1 MLGAHRAG
9 VKERR
14 GASAPPANSRFALPA
29 FKMCG
34 YFPTNGRTFMDFA
47 FNDEQLMIQDV
58 ARRIAQEKIAPSA
71 EQFDR
76 SGEFPLENIRLLG
89 ENGLMGI
96 EVPAEYGGA
105 GMDPVAYVLAM
116 VEIAAADA
124 AHSTIMSVNNSLFC
138 NGILTHGTEQQKQ
151 HYVRAI
157 AEGREIGAFALTE
170 PQSGSDA
177 TAMRCRA
184 VKQADGT
191 YLINGKKSWIT
202 SGPVAK
208 YFVLFAMTEPDK
220 GARGIT
226 AFLVDGER
234 AGFHRGKTEPKLG
247 IRASATCEIE
257 FQDYVAQPDEV
268 LGDEGHGFKIAMSV
282 LDAGRI
288 GIASQAIGIARAAY
302 EATLAYAKERT
313 AFGQPIGA
321 FQMTQAKIADM
332 KCKLDASLLLTL
344 RAAWLKSQGKRF
356 TTEASVAKLT
366 ASEAAMWITHQ
377 AVQVHGGMGYSKE
390 MPLER
395 YFRDAKITEI
405 YEGTSEI
412 QRLVIARHET
422 GLR

>member
-1 MLGAHRAG
+1 
-9 VKERR
+9 
-14 GASAPPANSRFALPA
+14 
-29 FKMCG
+29 
-34 YFPTNGRTFMDFA
+34 MDFR
-47 FNDEQLMIQDV
+47 FTEEQLLIQDV

-71 EQFDR
+71 EHFDR
-76 SGEFPLENIRLLG
+76 SGEFPLDNIRLLG

-138 NGILTHGTEQQKQ
+138 NGILTHGTEAQKQ
-151 HYVRAI
+151 KYVREI
-157 AEGREIGAFALTE
+157 AEGKEIGAFALTE

-184 VKQADGT
+184 VKQGDGT
-191 YLINGKKSWIT
+191 FVVNGKKSWIT
-202 SGPVAK
+202 SGPVAR
-208 YFVLFAMTEPDK
+208 YIVLFAMTDPDK
-220 GARGIT
+220 AARGIT
-226 AFLVDGER
+226 AFLIDTTR

-257 FQDYVAQPDEV
+257 FEDYVVQPDEV
-268 LGDEGHGFKIAMSV
+268 LGEEGHGFKIAMGV

-302 EATLAYAKERT
+302 EASLEYVRERK

-321 FQMTQAKIADM
+321 FQMIQAKIADM

-344 RAAWLKSQGKRF
+344 RAAWLKGQGEKF
-356 TTEASVAKLT
+356 TTEAAVAKLT
-366 ASEAAMWITHQ
+366 ASEAAMWIAHQ
-377 AVQVHGGMGYSKE
+377 AVQIHAGMGYSKE
-390 MPLER
+390 MPIER

>member
-1 MLGAHRAG
+1 
-9 VKERR
+9 
-14 GASAPPANSRFALPA
+14 
-29 FKMCG
+29 
-34 YFPTNGRTFMDFA
+34 MDFS
-47 FNDEQLMIQDV
+47 FTEEQLMLQDV
-58 ARRIAQEKIAPSA
+58 ARRIAQEKIGPSA
-71 EQFDR
+71 ERFDK
-76 SGEFPLENIRLLG
+76 SGEFPLDNIKLLG

-105 GMDPVAYVLAM
+105 EMDPVAYVLAM

-138 NGILTHGTEQQKQ
+138 NGILTHGTEAQKQ
-151 HYVRAI
+151 KYVRAI
-157 AEGREIGAFALTE
+157 AEGAEIGAFALTE

-184 VKQADGT
+184 VKQDDGS
-191 YLINGKKSWIT
+191 YKINGKKSWIT

-208 YFVLFAMTEPDK
+208 YIVLFAMTDPDK

-226 AFLVDGER
+226 AFMVDGDR

-257 FQDYVAQPDEV
+257 FDDYIADADEV
-268 LGDEGHGFKIAMSV
+268 LGKEGEGFKIAMGV

-288 GIASQAIGIARAAY
+288 GIASQSIGIARAAY
-302 EATLAYAKERT
+302 EATLAYVKERK
-313 AFGQPIGA
+313 AFGQPIGT

-344 RAAWLKSQGKRF
+344 RAAWLKGQGKRF

-366 ASEAAMWITHQ
+366 ASEACMWIAHQ
-377 AVQVHGGMGYSKE
+377 AVQIHAGMGYSKE
-390 MPLER
+390 MPIER

-412 QRLVIARHET
+412 QRLVIARNET

>member
-1 MLGAHRAG
+1 MAHQTAREG
-9 VKERR
+9 FYV
-14 GASAPPANSRFALPA
+14 
-29 FKMCG
+29 
-34 YFPTNGRTFMDFA
+34 DFS
-47 FNDEQLMIQDV
+47 FTEEQLMIQDV
-58 ARRIAQEKIAPSA
+58 ARRIAQERIAPSA
-71 EQFDR
+71 EHHDR
-76 SGEFPLENIRLLG
+76 TGEFPLENIRLLG

-96 EVPAEYGGA
+96 EVPEEYGGA
-105 GMDPVAYVLAM
+105 GMDPIAYVLAM
-116 VEIAAADA
+116 VEIAAGDA
-124 AHSTIMSVNNSLFC
+124 AHSTIVSVNNSLFC
-138 NGILTHGTEQQKQ
+138 AGILKNGNEAQKQ
-151 HYVRAI
+151 KYVRAI
-157 AEGREIGAFALTE
+157 ADGSHIGAFALTE

-184 VKQADGT
+184 VRQDDGSFV
-191 YLINGKKSWIT
+191 INGKKSWIT

-208 YFVLFAMTEPDK
+208 YIVLFAVTDPEQ
-220 GARGIT
+220 GSRGIT
-226 AFLVDGER
+226 AFVIDTDKP
-234 AGFHRGKTEPKLG
+234 GFHRGKTEPKLG

-257 FQDYVAQPDEV
+257 FQDYVATADEV
-268 LGDEGHGFKIAMSV
+268 LGAPGEGFKIAMSV

-302 EATLAYAKERT
+302 QATLDYVKERK
-313 AFGQPIGA
+313 AFGSPIGA

-344 RAAWLKSQGKRF
+344 RAAWVKGQGQRF

-377 AVQVHGGMGYSKE
+377 AVQIHGGMGYSKE

-412 QRLVIARHET
+412 QRLVIARNET

>member
-1 MLGAHRAG
+1 
-9 VKERR
+9 V
-14 GASAPPANSRFALPA
+14 
-29 FKMCG
+29 
-34 YFPTNGRTFMDFA
+34 DFS
-47 FNDEQLMIQDV
+47 FTDEQLMLQDV

-71 EQFDR
+71 EHFDKT
-76 SGEFPLENIRLLG
+76 GEFPLENIRLLG

-96 EVPAEYGGA
+96 EVPEEYGGA
-105 GMDPVAYVLAM
+105 GMDPIAYVLAM
-116 VEIAAADA
+116 IEVAAADA

-138 NGILTHGTEQQKQ
+138 NGILTHGTEAQKQ
-151 HYVRAI
+151 QYVRQI
-157 AEGREIGAFALTE
+157 AEGKEIGAFALTE

-184 VKQADGT
+184 VRQDDGSFVV
-191 YLINGKKSWIT
+191 NGKKSWIT
-202 SGPVAK
+202 SGPVAR
-208 YFVLFAMTEPDK
+208 YLVLFAMTDPEK

-226 AFLVDGER
+226 AFLIDASR
-234 AGFHRGKTEPKLG
+234 PGFHRGKTEPKLG

-257 FQDYVAQPDEV
+257 FTDYVARPEDV
-268 LGDEGHGFKIAMSV
+268 LGEEGHGFKIAMGV

-302 EATLAYAKERT
+302 EATLAYVRERK

-332 KCKLDASLLLTL
+332 KCKLDAAMLLTY
-344 RAAWLKSQGKRF
+344 RAAWLKQQGQRF
-356 TTEASVAKLT
+356 TTEAAVAKLT
-366 ASEAAMWITHQ
+366 ASEAAMWIAHQ
-377 AVQVHGGMGYSKE
+377 AVQIHGGMGYSKE

-412 QRLVIARHET
+412 QRLVIARQET

>member
-1 MLGAHRAG
+1 MEFGFS
-9 VKERR
+9 E
-14 GASAPPANSRFALPA
+14 
-29 FKMCG
+29 
-34 YFPTNGRTFMDFA
+34 
-47 FNDEQLMIQDV
+47 EQLMIQDV
-58 ARRIAQEKIAPSA
+58 ARRIAAEKIAPSA
-71 EQFDR
+71 EAFDA
-76 SGEFPLENIRLLG
+76 SGEFPLDNIRLLG

-96 EVPAEYGGA
+96 EVPPEYGGA

-116 VEIAAADA
+116 IEVAAGDA

-138 NGILTHGTEQQKQ
+138 NGILTHGTEEQKQ
-151 HYVRAI
+151 KYVRAI
-157 AEGREIGAFALTE
+157 AEGSEIGAFALTE

-191 YLINGKKSWIT
+191 YVVNGKKSWIT

-208 YFVLFAMTEPDK
+208 YIVLFAMTDPDK

-226 AFLVDGER
+226 AFIIDTARE
-234 AGFHRGKTEPKLG
+234 GFGRGKTEPKLG

-257 FQDYVAQPDEV
+257 FNDYVVKADEV
-268 LGDEGHGFKIAMSV
+268 LGEEGQGFKIAMGV

-302 EATLAYAKERT
+302 EATLEYVKERK

-344 RAAWLKSQGKRF
+344 RAAWVKGQGQRF
-356 TTEASVAKLT
+356 SNEAAIAKLT

-377 AVQVHGGMGYSKE
+377 ALQIHGGMGYSKE
-390 MPLER
+390 MPIER

-412 QRLVIARHET
+412 QRMVIARQET

>member
-1 MLGAHRAG
+1 
-9 VKERR
+9 
-14 GASAPPANSRFALPA
+14 
-29 FKMCG
+29 
-34 YFPTNGRTFMDFA
+34 MDLSFTE
-47 FNDEQLMIQDV
+47 EQLMLQDV
-58 ARRIAQEKIAPSA
+58 ARRIAQDVIAPSA
-71 EQFDR
+71 EHYDR
-76 SGEFPLENIRLLG
+76 SGEFPLDNIKVLG

-96 EVPAEYGGA
+96 EVPDEYGGA
-105 GMDPVAYVLAM
+105 GMDPVSYVLAM
-116 VEIAAADA
+116 VEIAAGDA
-124 AHSTIMSVNNSLFC
+124 AHSTIMSVNNSLFSA
-138 NGILTHGTEQQKQ
+138 GILKHGTEEQKQ
-151 HYVRAI
+151 TYVRAI

-184 VKQADGT
+184 VRQGDGSFV
-191 YLINGKKSWIT
+191 INGKKSWIT
-202 SGPVAK
+202 SGPVAR
-208 YFVLFAMTEPDK
+208 YIVLFAMTDPDK

-226 AFLVDGER
+226 AFIVDTTR

-257 FQDYVAQPDEV
+257 FTDYVAQPADV
-268 LGDEGHGFKIAMSV
+268 LGAEGEGFKIAMGV
-282 LDAGRI
+282 LDSGRI

-302 EATLAYAKERT
+302 EATIAYVKERK
-313 AFGQPIGA
+313 AFGAAIGT

-344 RAAWLKSQGKRF
+344 RAAWLKGQGKPF
-356 TTEASVAKLT
+356 SAEAAIAKLT

-377 AVQVHGGMGYSKE
+377 AVQIHGGMGYSKE

-412 QRLVIARHET
+412 QRLVIARNET